1 MAKSTKITTESK
13 VEETA
18 VDTANEAKVSSSSTV
33 SPELSAILAMMNE
46 LKSTVGDLKAQ
57 LDEERAKNTELKNKL
72 EETAPVIEKVVE
84 VPVAQVSETSSA
96 TDRLLDILANKR
108 SDKEVIIVHN
118 REMIGGL
125 STSLRLTGLDIDF
138 HTLGEQRVLS
148 WQQFE
153 ECVSKYRKWFN
164 KEIILLGPGQDDIA
178 ERYNVPMVNR
188 GKAMLTKSDL
198 NTLASKS
205 ERQLEDFM
213 NTLSENDQEFV
224 CSYWLGQCYQ
234 KNEAFM
240 KRSKIELLN
249 RINGKGAFDTLLTGM
264 NFDSVK
270 H

>member
-1 MAKSTKITTESK
+1 MAKSTKITTGSK

-18 VDTANEAKVSSSSTV
+18 VDTANESKVSSSSTA

-46 LKSTVGDLKAQ
+46 LKSTVSNLKTQ

-72 EETAPVIEKVVE
+72 EDVVPVEKVVE

-96 TDRLLDILANKR
+96 ADRLLDILANKR

-164 KEIILLGPGQDDIA
+164 KEIILLGPGQDDIS

-188 GKAMLTKSDL
+188 GRAMLTKADL
-198 NTLASKS
+198 NTLATKN

-213 NTLSENDQEFV
+213 ATLSENDQEFV

-249 RINGKGAFDTLLTGM
+249 RINGQGAFDTLLTGM